1 MPPPLRRRLP
11 RRSLLLL
18 LLLALLPGI
27 AAAGAGVGFADGF
40 ESGGLSKWTAV
51 KGNATVQGSV
61 VHGGVWAAR
70 LEAAGSP
77 AYLRRTLGTTTSEIY
92 ARTLFS
98 VQARSTQATLLALLA
113 PDRRPILRVGLAG
126 GGRLFKVAGASGTK
140 KLSLTSA
147 PGSAWHEL
155 QLHARVNGKVSMVE
169 VWLDGTRVD
178 DLSGK
183 LALGSDPVGHLQVG
197 EHASGRE
204 YDVAI
209 DDVAT
214 GRAFLTAP
222 DVSAPSDPADL
233 ATTAVTPQRVDLSWT
248 ASSDDRGVTGYT
260 VYRDGVALATVGGT
274 TYSDAGVTPG
284 STYDYEV
291 DAVDAAGNRSDPSA
305 SLPVDV
311 PLDDGDRVIMAAG
324 DIACDPADA
333 GFNGGEG
340 TSSKCRQGATAAL
353 IGSEDPDAVLALGD
367 NQYECSG
374 LEAFAQSYDASWGAW
389 KSRTYAVVGNHE
401 YQTSPGTG
409 CPSLPAA
416 GHFEYFGSNA
426 GPPGKGYYSFD
437 LGAWHLIALNSECGQ
452 VGGCGDNS
460 PQKAWLEADLA
471 QHPAQCTLAFYH
483 RPRFGPTEVLDTP
496 MLGALWSELE
506 EAHVDIVLNGHV
518 HAYDRFMPMGSSGQ
532 SDADGIRQFIVGTG
546 GKGLQ
551 PFGSPGPSV
560 EAQTTA
566 DFGVLRLS
574 LRPGTYDWSFISATP
589 GGFTD
594 DGTADCV

>member
-1 MPPPLRRRLP
+1 MRAPLPRGLP

-18 LLLALLPGI
+18 LFVALLPGI
-27 AAAGAGVGFADGF
+27 ATAGARVGFTDGLETATF
-40 ESGGLSKWTAV
+40 SKWTTV
-51 KGNATVQGSV
+51 KGNAAVQGSV
-61 VHGGVWAAR
+61 VHGGAWAAR
-70 LEAAGSP
+70 LDAAGAP

-92 ARTLFS
+92 ARTFFA
-98 VQARSTQATLLALLA
+98 VQARSTQTTLLALLA
-113 PDRRPILRVGLAG
+113 PDRYPILRIGLAAG
-126 GGRLFKVAGASGTK
+126 ERLFRIAGASGTR
-140 KLSLTSA
+140 KLSSASA

-155 QLHARVNGKVSMVE
+155 QLHARVNGKVSVAE
-169 VWLDGTRVD
+169 VWLDGIRVD

-183 LALGSDPVGHLQVG
+183 LSLGSNPIGQVQVG
-197 EHASGRE
+197 EQASGRE
-204 YDVAI
+204 FDVAI

-214 GRAFLTAP
+214 GRAFLAAP
-222 DVSAPSDPADL
+222 DVSAPSDPSGL

-248 ASSDDRGVTGYT
+248 ASSDDLGVAGYT
-260 VYRDGVALATVGGT
+260 VYRDGIALATVGGT
-274 TYSDAGVTPG
+274 TYSDASVTAG
-284 STYDYEV
+284 TTYDYAV
-291 DAVDAAGNRSDPSA
+291 DAEDAAGNRSSQST
-305 SLPVDV
+305 SLSVDV
-311 PLDDGDRVIMAAG
+311 PLDEGDRVVMAAG

-333 GFNGGEG
+333 GFNGGAG

-374 LEAFAQSYDASWGAW
+374 MEAFAQSYDASWGLW

-401 YQTSPGTG
+401 YQTTPGTG
-409 CPSLPAA
+409 CPSVPAA

-426 GPPGKGYYSFD
+426 GPPDKGYYSFD

-452 VGGCGDNS
+452 VGGCGDSS

-483 RPRFGPTEVLDTP
+483 RPRFGPTEMLDTP
-496 MLGALWSELE
+496 MLGALWTELE

-518 HAYDRFMPMGSSGQ
+518 HAYDRFMPMGSSGR

-566 DFGVLRLS
+566 DFGVIRLS
-574 LRPGTYDWSFISATP
+574 LRPGSYDWSFMSVTP
-589 GGFTD
+589 GGFAD
-594 DGTADCV
+594 AGTADCV